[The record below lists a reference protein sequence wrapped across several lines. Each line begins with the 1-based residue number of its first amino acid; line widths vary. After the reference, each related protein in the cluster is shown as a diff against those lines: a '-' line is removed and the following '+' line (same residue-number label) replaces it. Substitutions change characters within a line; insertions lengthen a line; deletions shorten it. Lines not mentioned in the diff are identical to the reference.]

1 MNEPVC
7 KGHEQGAEFCPLLH
21 KCVKFRLEPDEV
33 IKLEA
38 LVNSW
43 EKNKKTMDFFSSVG
57 RIVLKFRKAANG

>member
-1 MNEPVC
+1 MNEPAC
-7 KGHEQGAEFCPLLH
+7 KGHENSDFCPLLH

-33 IKLEA
+33 IKLET

-43 EKNKKTMDFFSSVG
+43 EKNKKLMDFYSSVG